1 MPKASVALS
10 TLVSLLLG
18 RWRDV
23 GRVVV
28 EVLMPLEQLLLPEAL
43 VTLVAL
49 IRLLVRVDQHVAL
62 QVTLGNRAVRAEVTL
77 ETLLSLV
84 GLLVHFQ
91 SVPVMD
97 NSQSYLAN
105 CVLSCCYLSGKL
117 LPHILQCIGFSLVW
131 SFWTWSLKS
140 VFLPQVV
147 GQSSH

>member
-1 MPKASVALS
+1 MPEASVALR
-10 TLVSLLLG
+10 TLVCLLLG
-18 RWRDV
+18 RRRDV
-23 GRVVV
+23 GWVVV
-28 EVLMPLEQLLLPEAL
+28 EVLMPLEELLLPEAL
-43 VTLVAL
+43 VTLIAL
-49 IRLLVRVDQHVAL
+49 IRLLVRVNQHVAL
-62 QVTLGNRAVRAEVTL
+62 QMTLGDRAVRAEVTL

-97 NSQSYLAN
+97 NLQLYLAN
-105 CVLSCCYLSGKL
+105 CVLSGCYLSGKL

-131 SFWTWSLKS
+131 SFWTWSLRS